1 MSAPKLTRWQL
12 TTHAILMLLVF
23 LSLVPFLMM
32 VLISAKDS
40 AQLFTHFWGLPNPIR
55 WGNYAFGWQVVAQ
68 YISNSVLV
76 SAATCAL
83 TIGLAAPAAYAMSR
97 MNFVGR
103 RVMFMAVIA
112 LLMVPGVFMLVPLFL
127 TVRELGLLNSYP
139 GLILPQVA
147 GSLPIAIFLFHGF
160 FSDLPKDLFD
170 AARIDGANEWRVLGQ
185 IVLPLSLPIVSTVA
199 ILNLLAS
206 WNNYLW
212 PLICVRDDELRTLP
226 VGLAFLW
233 TEQNLRFS
241 PGKEMAAY
249 VIGAIPLLICFMLA
263 MRPFMKGLTGGALKG

>member
-1 MSAPKLTRWQL
+1 MSGRKIAAGQWSI
-12 TTHAILMLLVF
+12 HIILLVLVF

-40 AQLFTHFWGLPNPIR
+40 AQLFTRFWGLPDPVR
-55 WGNYAFGWQVVAQ
+55 WGNYSFGWQAVAQ

-76 SAATCAL
+76 SAVTCAV
-83 TIGLAAPAAYAMSR
+83 TIGVAAPAAFAMSR
-97 MNFVGR
+97 MNFIGR
-103 RVMFMAVIA
+103 RVLFMAVVA

-127 TVRELGLLNSYP
+127 TVRGLGLLNSYP

-147 GSLPIAIFLFHGF
+147 GGLPIAIFLFHGF

-170 AARIDGANEWRVLGQ
+170 AARIDGANEWRVLSQ
-185 IVLPLSLPIVSTVA
+185 IVMPLSLPIVSTVA
-199 ILNLLAS
+199 ILNLLAT

-212 PLICVRDDELRTLP
+212 PLVCVRDEGLRTLP

-249 VIGAIPLLICFMLA
+249 VIGAIPLLICFMIAL
-263 MRPFMKGLTGGALKG
+263 RPFMKGLTGGALKG